1 MASNNPRTDEKETSG
16 KETDEMDIDRDG
28 SGQTESDD
36 SSVPAADDRTAESAD
51 RAEEAERAG
60 ASSEED
66 ESDPYEI
73 RRYEPADRD
82 GFLELYDLVFG
93 DVDEAWFQ
101 WKYEDNPYVDH
112 VPIILATHEGEIVG
126 TKPSFVLEL
135 RVEDRTFRGYQP
147 ADVMVHPD
155 HRRRGLYSR
164 TTERMKE
171 HYRERDPELFFN
183 FPNPAT
189 LSGSLKHGWEIVEEV
204 PTYYRIQ
211 QPDSMLET
219 DESERLS
226 SLTSA
231 ATPVLKRYLRAR
243 ESRERGVEGVS
254 VERFEE
260 VPAGTFAELYRQAV
274 PGTLHANRTE
284 TFYDWR
290 FDNPKLSY
298 DAYVARR
305 DGTPIAGIIT
315 GTTSEGGSQIT
326 NLTDVVPLATTRDRR
341 DGLQTLLARIIE
353 DRRDDSLLAF
363 SGDGIPDSMLSNFGF
378 HSDLSAPLS
387 RVSQPTTQV
396 TYPISSE
403 GGHDWTIAGRA
414 IADAANWTITFAEQ
428 DTR

>member
-1 MASNNPRTDEKETSG
+1 MASNNPRTDEKET
-16 KETDEMDIDRDG
+16 DEMDTGRDG
-28 SGQTESDD
+28 SEQTESDG
-36 SSVPAADDRTAESAD
+36 SSAPAADDHTAESAD
-51 RAEEAERAG
+51 RREEAERDG
-60 ASSEED
+60 ASSEKD

-112 VPIILATHEGEIVG
+112 VPIVLATHEGEIVG

-164 TTERMKE
+164 TTEQMKE
-171 HYRERDPELFFN
+171 HYRDRDPELFFN

-211 QPDSMLET
+211 QPDSIIDT

-226 SLTSA
+226 TLTSA
-231 ATPVLKRYLRAR
+231 ATPLLKGYLRAR
-243 ESRERGVEGVS
+243 ERRERGVEGVS
-254 VERFEE
+254 VERFDD
-260 VPAGTFAELYRQAV
+260 VPADLFAELYRQAV
-274 PGTLHANRTE
+274 PGTIHANRTE

-290 FDNPKLSY
+290 FDNPNLSY
-298 DAYVARR
+298 EAYVAKL
-305 DGTPIAGIIT
+305 DGAPIAGIII
-315 GTTSEGGSQIT
+315 GTTTEDGSRIT
-326 NLTDVVPLATTRDRR
+326 NLTDVVPLATTKNRR
-341 DGLQTLLARIIE
+341 DGLRALLDRIIE
-353 DRRDDSLLAF
+353 DRRDDSLLAV
-363 SGDGIPDSMLSNFGF
+363 SGDGIPESLLSDFGF

-387 RVSQPTTQV
+387 HVSQPTTQV

-403 GGHDWTIAGRA
+403 DGHEWTIAGRA
-414 IADAANWTITFAEQ
+414 VADATNWTITFAEQ